1 MCAFLPGGLFSGA
14 RGKDG
19 QPGWCVP
26 WEWSRKGRSSWEIV
40 PCFWRAF
47 SSQAMVLFK
56 TLLHKSQALCWG
68 NKLEPGPQGTPVA
81 WPTAL
86 SCSPENV
93 AWCKQHLVQT
103 AQSNPFLLRLF
114 CWLTAQGTPELGIF
128 LSQQIHRI
136 FQSSA
141 KENMFTSAG
150 WRRDDAYGE
159 VKLLAVCLSAEMW
172 LTGFL
177 REIGSKCKNSQLVVL
192 LSVFLPC

>member
-40 PCFWRAF
+40 PCFWRVF
-47 SSQAMVLFK
+47 SAQAMVLFK

-68 NKLEPGPQGTPVA
+68 NKLESGPQGTPVA

-93 AWCKQHLVQT
+93 AWCKQ
-103 AQSNPFLLRLF
+103 LRVTPF
-114 CWLTAQGTPELGIF
+114 CWGF
-128 LSQQIHRI
+128 
-136 FQSSA
+136 
-141 KENMFTSAG
+141 SAG
-150 WRRDDAYGE
+150 SQLEGPLSWAFSFPSRSTGFSKAVQKKTCSR
-159 VKLLAVCLSAEMW
+159 LLAGDEMMPMVRW
-172 LTGFL
+172 N
-177 REIGSKCKNSQLVVL
+177 C
-192 LSVFLPC
+192 